1 MLREVSIRSIMS
13 TDVLTFTSDEN
24 VRDAM
29 RALLARGFDAAPVI
43 DDNGDVA
50 GILSTADLIV
60 QESQLQF
67 PAVIEILGATIK
79 MPRANERF
87 ERDLAKAL
95 GATVGEVMADHVV
108 TCRPDDTVEDAA
120 TLMHDKSVSRLPVVD
135 ASGAL
140 VGIVARGDIVRAIV
154 ADLAEADA
162 GGPGDGDLDEIITET
177 IAEMGE
183 AD

>member
-13 TDVLTFTSDEN
+13 TDVLTFTADEN

-29 RALLARGFDAAPVI
+29 KALLANGYDAAPVV
-43 DDNGDVA
+43 DAAGDVV

-67 PAVIEILGATIK
+67 PAVFEILGATIK
-79 MPRANERF
+79 MPGANERF

-95 GATVGEVMADHVV
+95 GATVGEVMADEVI
-108 TCRPDDTVEDAA
+108 TCSPDATVEDAA
-120 TLMHDKSVSRLPVVD
+120 TLMHDRGVSRLPVVTD
-135 ASGAL
+135 DGTL
-140 VGIVARGDIVRAIV
+140 VGLVARGDIVRAIV
-154 ADLAEADA
+154 ADLAAADA
-162 GGPGDGDLDEIITET
+162 GGHGDGDLDEIITET